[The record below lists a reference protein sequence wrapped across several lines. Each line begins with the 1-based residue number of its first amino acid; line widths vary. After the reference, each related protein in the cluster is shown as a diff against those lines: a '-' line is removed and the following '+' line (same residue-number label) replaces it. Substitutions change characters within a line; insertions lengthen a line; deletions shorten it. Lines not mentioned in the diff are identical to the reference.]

1 VFFIVENIKDR
12 LLFFFFIVMN
22 KAKNFVVGVIIL
34 DLGLTL
40 SAILFLH
47 MGAQD
52 GVWEYKMAYGS
63 TRWRMGAQDGVWEH
77 KMAHKKVIFN

>member
-34 DLGLTL
+34 DLRLTL
-40 SAILFLH
+40 SAILFL
-47 MGAQD
+47 
-52 GVWEYKMAYGS
+52 
-63 TRWRMGAQDGVWEH
+63 RMGEQDGVWEH
-77 KMAHKKVIFN
+77 KVAYGSTRWPTKMLFLVKVLNTGFVGRKT